1 MALCA
6 VGIIYVV
13 FIRRMKW
20 YKASKFT
27 RLIQKHIEENS
38 LYETRQK
45 RLGEPYIH
53 FYPNVEWKADE
64 ENNTLYIRFELPGNK
79 IDLRGLERNLADR
92 LKKICLNV
100 YETYGSIEYSFQLNK
115 KQAHSF
121 FKKRYT
127 SG

>member
-1 MALCA
+1 MLW
-6 VGIIYVV
+6 

-27 RLIQKHIEENS
+27 RLYRTYRRKS

-45 RLGEPYIH
+45 GRRTVYT

-92 LKKICLNV
+92 LKKNLP
-100 YETYGSIEYSFQLNK
+100 
-115 KQAHSF
+115 
-121 FKKRYT
+121 
-127 SG
+127 